1 MSRRQTIPLSEQAAL
16 QLPVPERS
24 VLLTSRFVAD
34 DSLLDRVRQA
44 PARGPIV
51 FSRDELEDLHRGL
64 TVDANQTDDNKRRKA
79 IHKVLAKIEEWLG
92 DELDEEDL
100 EEAFL
105 DFVSGGNAGPMPTS
119 VDEVYRTIFE
129 IGPRITASDLLSY
142 DVTFSKSERETL
154 LGMETI
160 PGDIHQLVADESPKD
175 RSFQLSVR
183 QFLVTSLSIKEALEL
198 AGDETLRHR
207 LSAVAQ
213 RLSTGMFAALTTS
226 EAADLSIGDRPRQ
239 IRHAATAQAFQLKI
253 TLQGSKPP
261 IWRRV
266 QVADCTLDKLH
277 HIIQTA
283 MGWYNC
289 HLHVFEW
296 NDLVFA
302 HPEAE
307 LDEDCYDET
316 QVYLGQLVVDGC
328 KKLRYSYDFGDDW
341 QHTITVEKTYTPKP
355 GDRLPLCVKGVGACP
370 PEDCG
375 GLWGYYDFLSA
386 IRDPKNE
393 RHDEFVDWAGENFN
407 PEQFDLDEVNAELAE

>member
-1 MSRRQTIPLSEQAAL
+1 LSEQAAL

-34 DSLLDRVRQA
+34 DALLDRVRQA

-51 FSRDELEDLHRGL
+51 FSLDELEDLHRGL
-64 TVDANQTDDNKRRKA
+64 AVDANQTDDSKRRKA
-79 IHKVLAKIEEWLG
+79 IHKILTKIEEWLG
-92 DELDEEDL
+92 DELDEFDEDDEDD
-100 EEAFL
+100 EERAFPG
-105 DFVSGGNAGPMPTS
+105 FVGGDNAGSTPTS
-119 VDEVYRTIFE
+119 VDEVYRTIFG
-129 IGPRITASDLLSY
+129 IGPQMTASELLSY

-160 PGDIHQLVADESPKD
+160 PGDIRKLVADESPEE
-175 RSFQLSVR
+175 RSYQLSVR

-198 AGDETLRHR
+198 AGDEALRQRFSAVAHR
-207 LSAVAQ
+207 LSA
-213 RLSTGMFAALTTS
+213 GMFAALATS
-226 EAADLSIGDRPRQ
+226 KAVDPSIGDRPRQ
-239 IRHAATAQAFQLKI
+239 VRHAATAQAFQLKI

-266 QVADCTLDKLH
+266 QVADCTLDELH

-283 MGWYNC
+283 MGWYGC
-289 HLHVFEW
+289 HLHAFEW
-296 NDLVFA
+296 DGLVFS
-302 HPEAE
+302 HPDAE
-307 LDEDCYDET
+307 LDGGDYDET
-316 QVYLGQLVVDGC
+316 QVHLGQLVADGC

-341 QHTITVEKTYTPKP
+341 QHTVAVEKTYTPKP

-386 IRDPKNE
+386 IRDPKHE
-393 RHDEFVDWAGENFN
+393 RHDEFVEWKGGNFN
-407 PEQFDLDEVNAELAE
+407 PEQFDLNEVNQALAR